1 MSSLSEFHN
10 AIEKQIHAANL
21 QINQFMSDH
30 FGRTLTQQTPQAGK
44 ILGFNIEVT
53 KEAIKFSKIG
63 MFNLLLIRGL
73 NHVVC
78 SVIEKALQSPSFRVT
93 MISISTI
100 DNPIE
105 GEVVARYTISC
116 CVSD

>member
-10 AIEKQIHAANL
+10 AIERQIHAANI

-30 FGRTLTQQTPQAGK
+30 FGRAQTQQTPQAGK

-63 MFNLLLIRGL
+63 MLNSLLVRGL
-73 NHVVC
+73 NHLVC
-78 SVIEKALQSPSFRVT
+78 SVIEKAMQSPSFRVA
-93 MISISTI
+93 MITISTI
-100 DNPIE
+100 DTPAS
-105 GEVVARYTISC
+105 GDVVARYTISC
-116 CVSD
+116 CVSE